1 KAKTS
6 ALICSFLIIG
16 QTRGTYD
23 CSNAGLVR
31 HERRRRTSPTSKQNA
46 VPVMQ
51 TAEQSVV
58 LENVKLTAR
67 RIFNLITTELAQVEA
82 EFERQA
88 RSNVQV
94 IAYLGDYL
102 RESGGK
108 RVRPAL
114 TILSNY
120 SVGGDG
126 SRYNSIRMATVME
139 FLHTATLVHDDI
151 IDSADTRRSRPTVNA
166 LYGNETAVLMGDW
179 LYMSAFETS
188 LTERSLPILD
198 ILTRVTRKM
207 TEGELLQLTTLG
219 RTDLSEQQY
228 LDIIQR
234 KTAYLFS
241 ACCEVGAI
249 LGGASEQEQKALG
262 DYGMNLGMAF
272 QLTDDLLDFTSTSDA
287 LGKGTGVDL
296 LGGKVTLPLI
306 YLIRS
311 ESSARDM
318 VQTVMSEQ
326 RYETVIRSRLLEA
339 VDRVGAGEQART
351 QADEYAETARNALD
365 ELADSEYSESLRA
378 IPTYV
383 LNRDR

>member
-1 KAKTS
+1 
-6 ALICSFLIIG
+6 
-16 QTRGTYD
+16 
-23 CSNAGLVR
+23 
-31 HERRRRTSPTSKQNA
+31 
-46 VPVMQ
+46 MQ
-51 TAEQSVV
+51 ATEQSAV
-58 LENVKLTAR
+58 LEDVKLTAK
-67 RIFNLITTELAQVEA
+67 RIFSLIASELRQVES

-94 IAYLGDYL
+94 IAYLADYL

-120 SVGGDG
+120 AVGGDG

-151 IDSADTRRSRPTVNA
+151 IDSADTRRNRPTVNA
-166 LYGNETAVLMGDW
+166 LYGNETAVLLGDW

-188 LTERSLPILD
+188 LAERSLPILD

-207 TEGELLQLTTLG
+207 TEGELLQLTMLG
-219 RTDLSEQQY
+219 RTDISEQQY

-234 KTAYLFS
+234 KTAFLFS

-249 LGGASEQEQKALG
+249 LGGASEPEQKALG
-262 DYGMNLGMAF
+262 DYGMNLGVAF
-272 QLTDDLLDFTSTSDA
+272 QLTDDLLDFTSTDDA
-287 LGKGTGVDL
+287 LGKGAGVDL

-306 YLIRS
+306 YLIAS
-311 ESSARDM
+311 EASAREQ
-318 VQTVMSEQ
+318 VQTVMSEAGYDSVT
-326 RYETVIRSRLLEA
+326 RRELVEALE
-339 VDRVGAGEQART
+339 RVGAIERAR
-351 QADEYAETARNALD
+351 ARGDEYAAAARTALD
-365 ELADSEYSESLRA
+365 ELPDSEFCESLKA

-383 LNRDR
+383 LDRDR

>member
-1 KAKTS
+1 MQATENS
-6 ALICSFLIIG
+6 A
-16 QTRGTYD
+16 
-23 CSNAGLVR
+23 
-31 HERRRRTSPTSKQNA
+31 
-46 VPVMQ
+46 
-51 TAEQSVV
+51 V
-58 LENVKLTAR
+58 LEDVKLTAK
-67 RIFNLITTELAQVEA
+67 RIFSLIAGELQQVEL

-94 IAYLGDYL
+94 IAYLADFL

-114 TILSNY
+114 TILANY
-120 SVGGDG
+120 AVGGDG

-151 IDSADTRRSRPTVNA
+151 IDSADTRRNRPTVNA

-188 LTERSLPILD
+188 LAERSLPILD

-219 RTDLSEQQY
+219 RTDVSEQQY

-234 KTAYLFS
+234 KTAFLFS

-249 LGGASEQEQKALG
+249 LGGASEVEQKALA

-272 QLTDDLLDFTSTSDA
+272 QLTDDLLDFTSTDEA

-306 YLIRS
+306 YLMAS
-311 ESSARDM
+311 EASARAM
-318 VQTVMSEQ
+318 IQTVMTEGGYGTIA
-326 RYETVIRSRLLEA
+326 RNTLHDA
-339 VDRVGAGEQART
+339 VERVGGIQRAR
-351 QADEYAETARNALD
+351 ARGDEYAENARMALD
-365 ELADSEYSESLRA
+365 NLPASDFCESLKS
-378 IPTYV
+378 IPTFV
-383 LNRDR
+383 LDRDR